1 MYNLLAKLAGV
12 ESLTSS
18 VCVCVTQLGG
28 KQVVKGRNEPCC
40 LFSFAAVYFPVGPQ
54 FVYPCGG
61 GLVAETLLHMSILL
75 HIENFEGGKNLRF
88 TRGDR
93 MKNYCRW
100 LVALHDTKMPF
111 SKIDSQTENFLA
123 KILLLSLGIYLARP
137 T

>member
-1 MYNLLAKLAGV
+1 MYHLLAKLVGV
-12 ESLTSS
+12 ESLTSC

-75 HIENFEGGKNLRF
+75 HIENFEGEKTF
-88 TRGDR
+88 EIHTR
-93 MKNYCRW
+93 
-100 LVALHDTKMPF
+100 
-111 SKIDSQTENFLA
+111 
-123 KILLLSLGIYLARP
+123 
-137 T
+137 